1 MSLTWCTVQKENL
14 SAHCV
19 VILVFVAQIVGRFC
33 KFQDL
38 FSDTEADSVI
48 RQASKNFSICYSS
61 KNLQFTVNLQCVHC
75 KRLKYFLFP
84 LKM

>member
-1 MSLTWCTVQKENL
+1 MNST
-14 SAHCV
+14 A
-19 VILVFVAQIVGRFC
+19 
-33 KFQDL
+33 FQDL
-38 FSDTEADSVI
+38 LSDTEPDNADSVF

-61 KNLQFTVNLQCVHC
+61 KNLQFTVNLHCVHC